1 MNLLKS
7 IGYLI
12 VKEALLEFRLRYAIS
27 GILLYVLST
36 VFIIYVAFVKV
47 EPDVWNA
54 LFWIV
59 TLFASVNAI
68 GKSFVQENSQRQ
80 LYYYSLIDPVALILA
95 KIIYNIGLLAVLGFI
110 IWLAFSFIGGNPV
123 EKAGQFSLAVF
134 LGAAGLSIIF
144 TFISA
149 ISAKADNSATL
160 MAILSF
166 PLVIPVLLT
175 LIEFSAGAIG
185 LVSNETYKRSVST
198 LAGVDL
204 LLIGGAIILFPFLW
218 RD

>member
-1 MNLLKS
+1 M
-7 IGYLI
+7 

-36 VFIIYVAFVKV
+36 VFIIYMAFVKV
-47 EPDVWNA
+47 EPEVWNA

-59 TLFASVNAI
+59 MLFASVNAI
-68 GKSFVQENSQRQ
+68 GKSFVQENSNRQ
-80 LYYYSLIDPVALILA
+80 LYYYNLADPLAIILA
-95 KIIYNIGLLAVLGFI
+95 KIIYNVILLAILGFI

-123 EKAGQFSLAVF
+123 VETGKFALAIL
-134 LGAAGLSIIF
+134 LGASGLSITF

-149 ISAKADNSATL
+149 ISAKADNNATL

-175 LIEFSAGAIG
+175 LIELTGGAIG
-185 LVSNETYKRSVST
+185 LETFEDAEFQTAVST
-198 LAGVDL
+198 LLGIDL
-204 LLIGGAIILFPFLW
+204 LLTGGALILFPYLW